1 MTAKI
6 PKVGDI
12 LISTEEY
19 YSVVNVHAIF
29 SVVEIDVNKRIFWI
43 EVIHSTDKSRVG
55 TIFYTLLDDIG
66 QYYVNIS

>member
-1 MTAKI
+1 MTTKI

-29 SVVEIDVNKRIFWI
+29 SVVEIDVNKRTFWI

>member
-6 PKVGDI
+6 PKIGDV

-29 SVVEIDVNKRIFWI
+29 SVVEIDINKRSFWI
-43 EVIHSTDKSRVG
+43 EVIHSTDKSRMG
-55 TIFYTLLDDIG
+55 TIFYSLLDDIG